1 MRSQPYTKTYRHARN
16 AGNGRGALPHQFI
29 AQLPD
34 SPEHIRTRTIQTQQ
48 SVFRNAYVR
57 TCVLTITNSEK
68 RFQRERRGTHGG
80 FGGRKDE
87 EKCRN

>member
-1 MRSQPYTKTYRHARN
+1 MRSQPYTKTYGHPRN

-29 AQLPD
+29 ARLPN
-34 SPEHIRTRTIQTQQ
+34 SPEHIHTRTIQTQQ

-68 RFQRERRGTHGG
+68 RFEREERDTWRVW
-80 FGGRKDE
+80 RE
-87 EKCRN
+87 ER